1 VGLPNG
7 WQAPAP
13 SHLRSCSE
21 MPSAAQTA
29 AQLPSGSDCPAGM
42 GLHVPAEP
50 ASAQLSQAPQA
61 RLQQTP
67 SAQTLLLH
75 SEAWVQG
82 APAAFFPHW
91 FIVHWFPVEH
101 WLTSEHEL

>member
-1 VGLPNG
+1 MG
-7 WQAPAP
+7 WQAAAP

-21 MPSAAQTA
+21 SPSAPHTG
-29 AQLPSGSDCPAGM
+29 AQLPSGSDWPAATGVQ
-42 GLHVPAEP
+42 VPAEP
-50 ASAQLSQAPQA
+50 DRAQLSQTPQA

-67 SAQTLLLH
+67 SAQTLLMH

-91 FIVHWFPVEH
+91 FIRHWLPVRH